1 MKARGINSSDQFSYA
16 LHSFKSIRIILT
28 ACIAMGVIL
37 ASMMPARAAELITV
51 NTAADNLTDDG
62 LCSLR
67 EAITA
72 ANTNAPVNGTDDC
85 DHDGSGGTDGIS
97 FAGNYTITLG
107 SALPAI
113 TEDLT
118 IFGNGTANTILQANA
133 AFGVATYRVL
143 TIDGATATLHLL
155 TIRNGNCPNTCT
167 IDTVRGAGI
176 LSRNSALTLNNVT
189 VSGNTAWGAGGIY
202 SSSGGSLT
210 IQNGS
215 LISGNSSTNS
225 VGLGS
230 AGGISFSGSTLLVD
244 DSTISN
250 NSGDGNGGGIE
261 FVSLSGSATIQNG
274 SSVSYNFTDARGGAV
289 FNPTA
294 IHLTVTNSTI
304 AYNEAELFGGGI
316 SGKATI
322 SGSYLVGNTTAGDGG
337 ALITGA
343 AGANILNITGSYI
356 LFNHAGGSGGGIL
369 VGPSMVNAV
378 NVTGNCILG
387 NSGVAFYNSTSF
399 SQNATGNWWGAA
411 DGPGPVGPSAF
422 GDRVS
427 ANVDFSGF
435 LTAPLAGCST
445 NPAPAVSFDDSS
457 LSFASQVVG
466 TSSGTPTTVTLTNT
480 GSRSLHITTLDLNGG
495 DYLLTGDNCGGQT
508 VTPGN
513 SCTFNVGFLPVASG
527 VRTGDVQVNSDAPT
541 SPDVVSLH
549 GTGLLTLTP
558 PTLKAPANG
567 SAVTKPPKLTWTGL
581 QGAAGFH
588 VEIDDDSD
596 FSSPEQTADVLK
608 SPYSAASLP
617 FGTYYWHV
625 ATRGLSSLGAYSSTF
640 TFDVTLLKSPKL
652 NASAKA
658 SKPITLSWNSDK
670 AGQATQYEVCYDTD
684 ADPLDGTC
692 QIVTGTKLKLTGV
705 LTPGD
710 WYWTITIVDGT
721 NAGQVMPVWHFTVI
735 P

>member
-1 MKARGINSSDQFSYA
+1 MKARGINSSDHFSYA
-16 LHSFKSIRIILT
+16 LISFKSIRIILT
-28 ACIAMGVIL
+28 ACIAMGVFL

-51 NTAADNLTDDG
+51 DTADDNLTDDG
-62 LCSLR
+62 LCTLR

-85 DHDGSGGTDGIS
+85 DHDGSGGPDGIS
-97 FAGNYTITLG
+97 FAGNYTITLS
-107 SALPAI
+107 SALPNI

-133 AFGVATYRVL
+133 SFGVATYRVL
-143 TIDGATATLHLL
+143 TIDGATVELHLL
-155 TIRNGNCPNTCT
+155 TIRHGGCVNTCA
-167 IDTVRGAGI
+167 IDTVRGGGI
-176 LSRNSALTLNNVT
+176 LSRNSSLTLNTVT

-202 SSSGGSLT
+202 NNGGSLT

-215 LISGNSSTNS
+215 LISSNSSTNS
-225 VGLGS
+225 VLSGS
-230 AGGISFSGSTLLVD
+230 AGGVSFGGSTLLVD

-261 FVSLSGSATIQNG
+261 LMSVSGSATIQNG
-274 SSVSYNFTDARGGAV
+274 SSISHNSAVGGGGGV
-289 FNPTA
+289 FNPTTT
-294 IHLTVTNSTI
+294 HLTITNSTI
-304 AYNEAELFGGGI
+304 AYNESELFAGGI
-316 SGKATI
+316 YGKATI
-322 SGSYLVGNTTAGDGG
+322 SGTYLVGNHSSGDGG
-337 ALITGA
+337 AIVTSA
-343 AGANILNITGSYI
+343 TGANILNITGSYI
-356 LFNHAGGSGGGIL
+356 LFNNAGGSGGG
-369 VGPSMVNAV
+369 VNVSPSMVNAV
-378 NVTGNCILG
+378 SVTGNCILG
-387 NSGVAFYNSTSF
+387 NGGIAFYNGTSF

-427 ANVDFSGF
+427 TNVDYSGF

-457 LSFASQVVG
+457 LSFGSQVVG
-466 TSSGTPTTVTLTNT
+466 TSSGTPTIVTLTNT
-480 GSRSLHITTLDLNGG
+480 GSRSLHITTLDLNGADFG
-495 DYLLTGDNCGGQT
+495 LTGDNCSGQI

-513 SCTFNVGFLPVASG
+513 SCTFNVTFLPVASG
-527 VRTGDVQVNSDAPT
+527 VRTGNVQVNSDAPT

-567 SAVTKPPKLTWTGL
+567 SAVTKAPKLIWTGL
-581 QGAAGFH
+581 KGASGFH

-617 FGTYYWHV
+617 FGRYYWHV

-652 NASAKA
+652 NTSIKA
-658 SKPITLSWNSDK
+658 NKRITLSWNGDK
-670 AGQATQYEVCYDTD
+670 TGQATQYEVCYDTD
-684 ADPLDGTC
+684 ADPSDGTC
-692 QIVTGTKLKLTGV
+692 QTVTGTKLKLTTL

-710 WYWTITIVDGT
+710 WYWTITIVNGT